1 MVNSCNNCD
10 KYYYATIQSTN
21 NSDRLDINYTTGWQ
35 AGGSQTGFSF
45 KKYIQ
50 HEFITEPYVSGA
62 VVNVYNQ
69 DDELV
74 FTGIVGRITRFLYPN
89 EEGIEVFVEGLSYV
103 LGHNIIDNTE
113 LYMDIGQHITRILNF
128 SNGLVFYNG
137 GNVGISVALKYD
149 YQTCQNALDELSK
162 MLDDEKAIV
171 ILPTGEL
178 VIRDVNTT
186 PLHIFSIGG
195 DIKDLDLS
203 YDETK
208 VCNRLV
214 VKWTEEVL
222 VQTQQVAVNPNNL
235 PTFDSQGGTVYPCPI
250 SVGQQWYLTDTN
262 ETITANANV
271 QTCPL
276 INGASYFSFTPPT
289 IQTVFS
295 YRDEPRVSIYND
307 VSSQGIY
314 GVREC
319 VIDAGKTIQIA
330 VDAQAQSY
338 FDKYAVPSIS
348 GKIVVYCADSV
359 VPYDKIA
366 IVNYDSIHNIYIPY
380 FICTGVDTD
389 NQFQTI
395 YLNNPDEF
403 VDELR
408 ALL

>member
-35 AGGSQTGFSF
+35 SGGSQTGFSF

-62 VVNVYNQ
+62 IVKTYNQ

-89 EEGIEVFVEGLSYV
+89 EEGIEVFVEGLSYI
-103 LGHNIIDNTE
+103 LSHNIVDIAE
-113 LYMDIGQHITRILNF
+113 LYLDIGQHITRILNF
-128 SNGLVFYNG
+128 SNGTVFYNG

-214 VKWTEEVL
+214 IKWVNEVQIL
-222 VQTQQVAVNPNNL
+222 SQQVFVNPNNL
-235 PTFDSQGGTVYPCPI
+235 PTFDSQGGTVWPCPTT
-250 SVGQQWYLTDTN
+250 VGQQWYLTDTN
-262 ETITANANV
+262 ETITALFNI
-271 QTCPL
+271 QTCPI
-276 INGASYFSFTPPT
+276 INGPSNFSFTPPT
-289 IQTVFS
+289 IQTVFT
-295 YRDEPRVSIYND
+295 YTDEPRVSIYND
-307 VSSQGIY
+307 VNSQGVY

-319 VIDAGKTIQIA
+319 TIDAGKTVQTS
-330 VDAQAQSY
+330 VDAQAQSF
-338 FDKYAVPSIS
+338 FDKYATPSIS
-348 GKIVVYCADSV
+348 GKIVVFCANNV
-359 VPYDKIA
+359 VPYDRIA
-366 IVNYDSIHNIYIPY
+366 VVNYDNIHNIYIPY
-380 FICTGVDTD
+380 FICTGVDVD